1 MSIIHKNLQT
11 FNCLRCSII
20 VLIAKNMMIE
30 YNKILDL
37 TQSIDS
43 DTCDLYLGC
52 GASNNARSDSL
63 H

>member
-1 MSIIHKNLQT
+1 
-11 FNCLRCSII
+11 
-20 VLIAKNMMIE
+20 MIE

-63 H
+63 HWTLSTNRATGKLKKLLKNI